1 MTLVYI
7 VVVAEKRENNGN
19 DEDVAVADDAGR
31 DHDYFIHTCRSA
43 CRSVSSH

>member
-19 DEDVAVADDAGR
+19 DEDVAVADAGNY
-31 DHDYFIHTCRSA
+31 HDCFIHTCRSVS
-43 CRSVSSH
+43 RSVSSH